1 MPLRTDNLIDEDDSD
16 YNDEVDNVKTIFDIN
31 KYGENNIE
39 SELYPGFE
47 YELFQILGSRADD
60 DEHATVGQAESVVLA
75 RK

>member
-1 MPLRTDNLIDEDDSD
+1 MTDTLIDADDSD
-16 YNDEVDNVKTIFDIN
+16 YNDEVDKEERIFDIT

-47 YELFQILGSRADD
+47 YELFQILGTRADD
-60 DEHATVGQAESVVLA
+60 DEHANVGQAESVVLA